1 MIEEVSSVVRYM
13 LGLDARELAAW
24 QMALR
29 ALIVYIA
36 ALAMVRL
43 SDKRFIGKNTAF
55 DVILGIVF
63 GSVVS
68 RAITGNAPFFETL
81 GVGLVLVSLHW
92 LFAACAFH
100 SDFFG
105 TLIKGHERTLIE
117 DGKIRWDHMRK
128 SHISENDLL
137 SALRRNA
144 HIADPGDV
152 QNARFERSGEISV
165 IPRGGEP
172 RVLEVQVAEGVQTI
186 RIKLE

>member
-1 MIEEVSSVVRYM
+1 M
-13 LGLDARELAAW
+13 DAPELTAW

-68 RAITGNAPFFETL
+68 RAVTGNAPFFQTL
-81 GVGLVLVSLHW
+81 VAGLVLVSLHW

-105 TLIKGHERTLIE
+105 TLIKGHERTLVE
-117 DGKIRWDHMRK
+117 DGKVQGTTCGKATSARMICSRRCGVT
-128 SHISENDLL
+128 HISLIRAMYRTRAL
-137 SALRRNA
+137 SAA
-144 HIADPGDV
+144 
-152 QNARFERSGEISV
+152 ARS
-165 IPRGGEP
+165 
-172 RVLEVQVAEGVQTI
+172 A
-186 RIKLE
+186 